1 MPTPIRRS
9 WWLPV
14 LACSVALPC
23 LAPTASQ
30 AGPESQ
36 PLRPRL
42 VVLVV
47 FDQLRGDYLSRWEP
61 YFGEG
66 GFRRLQKE
74 GAWYQNCHFPY
85 ASTLT
90 GAGHASILAG
100 CSPAKHG
107 IVANEWYDRDSGK
120 EMYCVRSLRHQRVPP
135 LPAELPEDKQPKK
148 KDRGNVSPELMKAAS
163 LADVLKDATGGKA
176 RVVSL
181 SFKDR
186 SAILPAGRKPD
197 ACYWLDSDTGT
208 FVTSTY
214 YGDKLHPWVEEFNR
228 GRPADQWFGKEWT
241 RLRGDLDYDKVVGPD
256 DVPGEGT
263 GSKQGRTFPHPMN
276 GGLDKPGP
284 ASYLALYNSP
294 FGNDLLLA
302 LTKRA
307 IDAEKLGD
315 SDVPDLLCVSFTSN
329 DAIGHVWGPDSQ
341 EVFDMTLRSDLIV
354 KELLNHLDAKVGKG
368 RYLLALTADH
378 GICPIPEVARAR
390 EQDAGRVPLETLRR
404 GADEFLEGVFG
415 GGGND
420 KVRWVEAVA
429 NGWVY
434 LNQTTLRG
442 RDVRPAEVERAL
454 AQWLPKQPGVFTAYT
469 QSELKRGVD
478 AEDALGQRVLRSY
491 YPDRCGDVLIVLKP
505 NWLLS
510 STFKTG
516 TTHGS
521 PYGYDTHVP
530 LLVYGPGVK
539 AGIRRERVPP
549 TAIAAIFAQS
559 LGIKPPPDAEAPV
572 PKGLFEPVSR

>member
-1 MPTPIRRS
+1 MPTLIRRP
-9 WWLPV
+9 WRLPV
-14 LACSVALPC
+14 LAVVVILTG
-23 LAPTASQ
+23 LTPTTSL

-36 PLRPRL
+36 PQRPRL

-47 FDQLRGDYLSRWEP
+47 FDQLRGDYLTRWEP

-66 GFRRLQKE
+66 GFRRLQKD
-74 GAWYQNCHFPY
+74 GAWFQNCHYPY

-90 GAGHASILAG
+90 GAGHASLLTG
-100 CSPAKHG
+100 CSPATHG
-107 IVANEWYDRDSGK
+107 IVANEWYDRASGK
-120 EMYCVRSLRHQRVPP
+120 ALYCVRSPRHERVPP
-135 LPAELPEDKQPKK
+135 LPAETPGEKPTKK
-148 KDRGNVSPELMKAAS
+148 KDRGDVSPELMKSTS
-163 LADVLKDATGGKA
+163 LADVLKEATEGKA
-176 RVVSL
+176 RVVAL

-197 ACYWLDSDTGT
+197 ACYWLDGETGM

-228 GRPADQWFGKEWT
+228 GRPADQWFGKDWT
-241 RLRGDLDYDKVVGPD
+241 RLRGDLDYDKVAGPD
-256 DVPGEGT
+256 DVSGEGT

-294 FGNDLLLA
+294 FGNELLLA
-302 LTKRA
+302 LAKRA
-307 IDAEKLGD
+307 IDAEKLGAGD
-315 SDVPDLLCVSFTSN
+315 KPDLLCVSFTSN

-341 EVFDMTLRSDLIV
+341 EVFDATLRSDLIV
-354 KELLNHLDAKVGKG
+354 KSLLDHLDAKVGKG

-378 GICPIPEVARAR
+378 GICPIPEVAMAR
-390 EQDAGRVPLETLRR
+390 EQDAGRVPVETLRS
-404 GADEFLEGVFG
+404 GAEEFLEGVFG
-415 GGGND
+415 EGVNG
-420 KVRWVEAVA
+420 KARWVESVT

-434 LNQTTLRG
+434 LNQATLRD
-442 RDVRPAEVERAL
+442 RDVRPADVEHAL
-454 AQWLPKQPGVFTAYT
+454 AVWLRKQTGVFTAYT
-469 QSELKRGVD
+469 RSELKRGV
-478 AEDALGQRVLRSY
+478 AEEDAIGQRVLRSY

-510 STFKTG
+510 GTFKTG

-539 AGIRRERVPP
+539 VGVRRERVPP
-549 TAIAAIFAQS
+549 TAIAAIFARS
-559 LGIKPPPDAEAPV
+559 LGIKPPPDAEALV
-572 PKGLFEPVSR
+572 PKGLFEPTSP